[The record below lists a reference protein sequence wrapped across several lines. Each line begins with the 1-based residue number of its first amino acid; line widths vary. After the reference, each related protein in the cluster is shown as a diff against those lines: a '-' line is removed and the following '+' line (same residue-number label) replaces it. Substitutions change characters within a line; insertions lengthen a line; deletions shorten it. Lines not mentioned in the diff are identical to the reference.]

1 MISPR
6 SHGRDAAEPGWG
18 PQIRGLRIRIATV
31 VLSLH
36 KHVPVTFQYHNNF
49 SLFILGGTYGFYF
62 LSKTL
67 NGERK

>member
-1 MISPR
+1 MIFPR

-18 PQIRGLRIRIATV
+18 PQVRGLRIQIATA

-36 KHVPVTFQYHNNF
+36 EQVIVTFQYHNNF

-62 LSKTL
+62 LSKTP
-67 NGERK
+67 NSERK